1 MAAPDRTLSA
11 NMADRIAADRPGT
24 PALVGGA
31 PGGQTLTFAQTE
43 AAIQA
48 RAAALAERVRPGE
61 AVGILAENSP
71 EWLLAF
77 YAIQRAGAVAVPIST
92 KLPSAAAGELVT
104 ISQLRLLLVDH
115 RDGVG
120 EQLVPAGAVAVAD
133 LAAPVPPVPFR
144 TVEVAAGDDA
154 MVLFTSGST
163 GLPKGVRLSHASHSW
178 VGDQL
183 AVPAAPGQA
192 RFLIAAPL
200 YHMNALSNSQR
211 ALFAGATTVIL
222 PRFEPETFLRAI
234 SSAQI
239 TRLSGVAPMFELLLR
254 LPEAALA
261 GHDLTSVQE
270 IYLGSAPAAASIFS
284 RLRALFPAAVVKHGF
299 GTTES
304 GPVVFGPDPHRRPT
318 PDGSVGVA
326 HPAVQVR
333 LVDADGHPA
342 DRTGILE
349 VRSPALMS
357 GYHHRP
363 DLTPPVT
370 ADGFHH
376 TGDVFEVRDGFYFF
390 AGREDDMFVCGGE
403 NIYPRAVEQ
412 VLEAHPAVREA
423 VVVAVPDD
431 VKGYK
436 PAAFVTLQPG
446 RTAEEAALKDHVL
459 DQLEPYA
466 HPRRIWALPELPL
479 TGANKADRALLA
491 RWAAQ
496 PDAES
501 LAARA

>member
-1 MAAPDRTLSA
+1 MSALDLTRSA
-11 NMADRIAADRPGT
+11 NMADRIAADRPDT
-24 PALVGGA
+24 PALVGA
-31 PGGQTLTFAQTE
+31 HGGPSLTFAQTE

-48 RAAALAERVRPGE
+48 RAAALAEAVRPGE

-71 EWLLAF
+71 EWLVAF

-92 KLPSAAAGELVT
+92 KLPSAAVRDLVG
-104 ISQLRLLLVDH
+104 ISQLRLLLIDH

-120 EQLVPAGAVAVAD
+120 GQLAPADAVALAD
-133 LAAPVPPVPFR
+133 LAEPVPPAQFR
-144 TVEVAAGDDA
+144 TVDVAAGDDA

-222 PRFEPETFLRAI
+222 PRFEPETFLRTI

-261 GHDLTSVQE
+261 AHDLTSVQE
-270 IYLGSAPAAASIFS
+270 IYLGSAPAAASIFA
-284 RLRALFPAAVVKHGF
+284 RLRVLFPGAVIKHGF

-304 GPVVFGPDPHRRPT
+304 GPVVFGPDPGRRPT
-318 PDGSVGVA
+318 PDGSVGVP

-333 LVDADGHPA
+333 LVDADGNPTDHA
-342 DRTGILE
+342 GILE
-349 VRSPALMS
+349 VRSPAMMS

-423 VVVAVPDD
+423 VVVGVPDD
-431 VKGYK
+431 VKGHK

-446 RTAEEAALKDHVL
+446 WTAEESDLKDHVL
-459 DQLEPYA
+459 DRLEPYA
-466 HPRRIWALPELPL
+466 HPRRVWTLPELPL
-479 TGANKADRALLA
+479 TGANKADRATLA

-496 PDAES
+496 PDADP
-501 LAARA
+501 LAERP